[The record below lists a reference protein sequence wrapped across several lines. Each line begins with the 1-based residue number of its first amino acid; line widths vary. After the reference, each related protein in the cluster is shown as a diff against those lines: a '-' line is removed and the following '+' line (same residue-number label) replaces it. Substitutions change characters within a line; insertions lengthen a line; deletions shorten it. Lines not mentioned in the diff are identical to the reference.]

1 MYCALSPPVPI
12 QKPTKCVCWL
22 LLHRL
27 PQQVMSGERR
37 RVRKTQGALQTRRRE
52 AQTAVMKDRL
62 EIYTFLVVMILN
74 SGHDDE
80 FVFWQAGRSRAFY
93 IAKELVDTERA

>member
-1 MYCALSPPVPI
+1 MPI

-27 PQQVMSGERR
+27 PQLTSGERR

-52 AQTAVMKDRL
+52 EQTAITKGRL
-62 EIYTFLVVMILN
+62 EIYQFL
-74 SGHDDE
+74 
-80 FVFWQAGRSRAFY
+80 FVRS
-93 IAKELVDTERA
+93 